1 MKKLFAFIIALMCCG
16 NLVIDASAINL
27 NIIDKENISQD
38 YYDYN
43 GLKLTYHSSI
53 INNFWYTGKEYI
65 YRDVY
70 DGYSRYRRSD
80 DMINWDDI
88 SETSGITEINK
99 LSNYTYSINYWGDKY
114 IVFNRLHELS
124 GESISEVQYNTTI
137 NYPLLI
143 LDKDFELISKQ
154 EFEAPITGVS
164 YVDGKYY
171 AETKDYSQYKN
182 SYNFEPIKKVY
193 VSEDG
198 ILWNEDK
205 TLSEV
210 PIGNGMNKTLI
221 LDGEMP
227 DGDTRYTKKIVGIAE
242 QGNINNT
249 TDIVFERENLKSY
262 KVVDDLYV
270 CWDTFDVEEKVF
282 QISLDGVYWLD
293 VDFPSLLTTH
303 EIHPESTSDSVIE
316 AIYDC
321 IGVKDKILFQTQYR
335 LFEYDLEDLRT
346 AWRNACDKSQ
356 IYVKFDGVYLGFET
370 PPIIEN
376 GSTLV
381 PMRFLFEQMGADVEW
396 NGETQTA
403 TATLDNTE
411 ITFSINNIN
420 AEVNNILTT
429 MDVPARLVNGKTIV
443 PLRFLSENMGYT
455 VEWDADSRTAI
466 IQE

>member
-1 MKKLFAFIIALMCCG
+1 M
-16 NLVIDASAINL
+16 
-27 NIIDKENISQD
+27 
-38 YYDYN
+38 
-43 GLKLTYHSSI
+43 
-53 INNFWYTGKEYI
+53 
-65 YRDVY
+65 
-70 DGYSRYRRSD
+70 
-80 DMINWDDI
+80 
-88 SETSGITEINK
+88 
-99 LSNYTYSINYWGDKY
+99 
-114 IVFNRLHELS
+114 
-124 GESISEVQYNTTI
+124 
-137 NYPLLI
+137 
-143 LDKDFELISKQ
+143 
-154 EFEAPITGVS
+154 
-164 YVDGKYY
+164 
-171 AETKDYSQYKN
+171 
-182 SYNFEPIKKVY
+182 
-193 VSEDG
+193 
-198 ILWNEDK
+198 
-205 TLSEV
+205 
-210 PIGNGMNKTLI
+210 
-221 LDGEMP
+221 
-227 DGDTRYTKKIVGIAE
+227 
-242 QGNINNT
+242 
-249 TDIVFERENLKSY
+249 
-262 KVVDDLYV
+262 
-270 CWDTFDVEEKVF
+270 EEKVF

-356 IYVKFDGVYLGFET
+356 IYVKFDGIYLGFET

-455 VEWDADSRTAI
+455 VDWDADSRTAI